1 MTPFLL
7 QVAAHYFQAPDIRQH
22 CFVFPNRRSMVFFR
36 KYLGERVK
44 EQGGGVPLPVPPMY
58 TINDFFYA
66 VYKVNVTDRLRLLL
80 ELYDCYRSLNPQAE
94 SLDEFV
100 FWGDVILQ
108 DFDDIDK
115 YLVNAEDLLRNVSDF
130 KAIQDSFDYLSGN
143 QRAAIEQFLSHFREG
158 KESEIKNRFVKLW
171 NLLFPLYTQFRA
183 RMQEKGM
190 AYEGMVYRS
199 LADALKGGTPAVD
212 ILSPVFPETKQ
223 YVFVGLNALTECERL
238 LLSRMRDAGLAQFVW
253 DFVSEE
259 IQDPANK
266 ASLFMRK
273 NVQEFPQ
280 AFPIDPQGL
289 GKPRITVISVPSS
302 VGQAKLA
309 VHILQASRASSD
321 VETAFVLPDESL
333 LLPLLNSIPPQ
344 HNNIN
349 VTMGYPMRGSSVYTL
364 LQALGQMQLRLRHRP
379 DGWYFYHRTVREVFG
394 SGLFRELLSEEEKAC
409 VARVKADAKYFIP
422 LADLQGGPVLDLFFQ
437 VVVTDPALASVEQ
450 NHAVERYFSDVVAL
464 VGRQLSVTGD
474 MLLELDFAKRCHT
487 QLNILQ
493 ETDLELLPATHLRLL
508 EASLEGISV
517 PFRGEPLQ
525 GLQVMG
531 PLETRALD
539 FRNLVILSA
548 NEGMFPRKS
557 FSSSFIPPELRK
569 GFGLPTYEYQDAV
582 WAYYF
587 YRMIQRP
594 EHVWLLYDSRT
605 EGLKSGEESRY
616 IKQLEYH
623 FHLPLER
630 LVASAP
636 IHPVSVEDTI
646 PKTEAHVQAIRN
658 GVLSASV
665 LQSYLYCPARFY
677 YQFVEQLQVDDEV
690 AESLDAGMLGNV
702 FHKVM
707 KQLYD
712 VDLVTPAYL
721 VATEKD
727 MDKLRRLIRAA
738 VLEEMHSVEVS
749 GRNLVLEEVLLGYV
763 RATLKHDINLL
774 ANAGSAG
781 FRIIGLEQRRETT
794 FEGFRIKGYIDRMDS
809 YKEGEVRIVDYKTGK
824 VEDDDIL
831 ITDENAASVVEKLFG
846 ESNNGR
852 PKIALQLFV
861 YGVLAHA
868 DPKLKGAQVLNS
880 IYSTGRLYT
889 GALPDVAESPE
900 FIRLMREKL
909 RDMLS
914 EMTDVTV
921 PFRRTKD
928 ARTCAICNFKNIC
941 GR

>member
-1 MTPFLL
+1 MTPFLA
-7 QVAAHYFQAPDIRQH
+7 QVAAHYYQAPDIQQH

-36 KYLGERVK
+36 KYLGEQVK
-44 EQGGGVPLPVPPMY
+44 ERGRGVPLPVPPMY

-66 VYKVNVTDRLRLLL
+66 VYKVEVTDRLRLLL
-80 ELYDCYRSLNPQAE
+80 ELHDCYRMLNPTAE
-94 SLDEFV
+94 PLDEFI
-100 FWGDVILQ
+100 FWGEVMLQ

-130 KAIQDSFDYLSGN
+130 KAIQDAFDYLSEN
-143 QRAAIEQFLSHFREG
+143 QREAVEQFLSHFRDG
-158 KESEIKNRFVKLW
+158 KESEIKTRFVKLW
-171 NLLFPLYTQFRA
+171 NLLFPLYTAFRK
-183 RMQEKGM
+183 RLEEKGM

-199 LADALKGGTPAVD
+199 LADALKSGTSAVD
-212 ILSPVFPETKQ
+212 LLSPVFPETQ
-223 YVFVGLNALTECERL
+223 QFVFVGLNALTECERL

-253 DFVSEE
+253 DFVSEP
-259 IQDPANK
+259 IRHPANK

-273 NVQEFPQ
+273 NVEAFPR
-280 AFPIDPQGL
+280 AFPIDPEGVHE
-289 GKPRITVISVPSS
+289 PHFTVISVPSS

-309 VHILQASRASSD
+309 GSILQEAGVGND
-321 VETAFVLPDESL
+321 VETAFVLPDETL
-333 LLPLLNSIPPQ
+333 LLPLLNSIPPR
-344 HNNIN
+344 HDNVN
-349 VTMGYPMRGSSVYTL
+349 VTMGYSMRGSSVYAL
-364 LQALGQMQLRLRHRP
+364 LQALGQLQLRLRHRP
-379 DGWYFYHRTVREVFG
+379 DGWYFYHRTVREVFA
-394 SGLFRELLSEEEKAC
+394 SGLFRELLSEEEAKT
-409 VARVKADAKYFIP
+409 VTRVKAAAKYFIP

-437 VVVTDPALASVEQ
+437 VVITEPGLASASQ
-450 NHAVERYFSDVVAL
+450 NHALERYFSEVVAL
-464 VGRQLSVTGD
+464 VGRRLSAGGD

-493 ETDLELLPATHLRLL
+493 ETDLDLLPATHLRLL
-508 EASLEGISV
+508 EASLESISV

-623 FHLPLER
+623 FHVKLDR
-630 LVASAP
+630 LVAGAP
-636 IHPVSVEDTI
+636 MHPVPVEDAI
-646 PKTEAHVQAIRN
+646 PKTEAHAQAIRE

-677 YQFVEQLQVDDEV
+677 YQFVEHLKAEEEV

-707 KQLYD
+707 QQLYSK
-712 VDLVTPAYL
+712 DLVTLAYL
-721 VATEKD
+721 QASRKD
-727 MDKLRRLIRAA
+727 TDRLTRLIRSA

-749 GRNLVLEEVLLGYV
+749 GRNLVLEKVLLDYV
-763 RATLKHDINLL
+763 RATLRHDTDLL
-774 ANAGSAG
+774 AASGSEG
-781 FRIIGLEQRRETT
+781 FRIIGLELRQETT

-809 YKEGEVRIVDYKTGK
+809 YKPGEVRIVDYKTGK
-824 VEDDDIL
+824 VEDDDLL
-831 ITDENAASVVEKLFG
+831 ITDDNAAAVVEKLFG

-861 YGVLAHA
+861 YGLFAHA
-868 DPKLKGAQVLNS
+868 HPALKGERVLNS

-889 GALPDVAESPE
+889 GALPDVPESPE

-914 EMTDVTV
+914 EMVDVNV
-921 PFRRTKD
+921 PFRRSKD
-928 ARTCAICNFKNIC
+928 AKTCAICDFKNIC

>member
-7 QVAAHYFQAPDIRQH
+7 QVAAHYFQAPDIQQH
-22 CFVFPNRRSMVFFR
+22 CFVFPNRRSIVFFR

-58 TINDFFYA
+58 TIKDFFYA

-80 ELYDCYRSLNPQAE
+80 ELYNCYRSLNPQAE
-94 SLDEFV
+94 PLDEFV
-100 FWGDVILQ
+100 FWGDVMLQ

-115 YLVNAEDLLRNVSDF
+115 YLVNAEDLLQNVSDF
-130 KAIQDSFDYLSGN
+130 KAIQDPLDYLSGN

-158 KESEIKNRFVKLW
+158 KESEIKTRFVKLW
-171 NLLFPLYTQFRA
+171 NLLFPLYTQFRKHL
-183 RMQEKGM
+183 QEKGM

-212 ILSPVFPETKQ
+212 LLSPVFPDTRTF
-223 YVFVGLNALTECERL
+223 VFVGLNALTECERL

-253 DFVSEE
+253 DFVSPE
-259 IQDPANK
+259 IKDPANK

-280 AFPIDPQGL
+280 AFPIDPEGL
-289 GKPRITVISVPSS
+289 PKPRITVISVPSS

-309 VHILQASRASSD
+309 GRILQEAKADND

-333 LLPLLNSIPPQ
+333 LLPLLNSIPPE
-344 HNNIN
+344 HDNVN

-364 LQALGQMQLRLRHRP
+364 LQALGQLQLRLRHRP
-379 DGWYFYHRTVREVFG
+379 DGWYFYHRTVREVFA
-394 SGLFRELLSEEEKAC
+394 SGLFRELLSEEESAI

-422 LADLQGGPVLDLFFQ
+422 LSDLQGGPVLNLFFRA
-437 VVVTDPALASVEQ
+437 VVTEPSVASVEQ
-450 NHAVERYFSDVVAL
+450 NHALERYFSEVVAL
-464 VGRQLSVTGD
+464 VGRQLSAGGD

-487 QLNILQ
+487 QLNILE

-539 FRNLVILSA
+539 FRNLVVLSA
-548 NEGMFPRKS
+548 NEGMFPRKT
-557 FSSSFIPPELRK
+557 FSSFFIPPELRK

-587 YRMIQRP
+587 YRMIQRA

-630 LVASAP
+630 LVASAEM
-636 IHPVSVEDTI
+636 HSVTVEDAI
-646 PKTEAHVQAIRN
+646 SKTEAHVQAIRE

-677 YQFVEQLQVDDEV
+677 YQFVEQLQAEDEV

-707 KQLYD
+707 QQLYD
-712 VDLVTPAYL
+712 MELVTPAYL
-721 VATEKD
+721 QATRKD
-727 MDKLRRLIRAA
+727 TDRLKRLIRAA
-738 VLEEMHSVEVS
+738 VLSEMNSVEVS

-763 RATLKHDINLL
+763 RATLKHDIDLL
-774 ANAGSAG
+774 AGSGSAG
-781 FRIIGLEQRRETT
+781 FRIIGLELRRETT

-824 VEDDDIL
+824 VEDDDLL
-831 ITDENAASVVEKLFG
+831 ITDQNAAGVVEKLFG
-846 ESNNGR
+846 ESNSGR

-861 YGVLAHA
+861 YGLFAHA
-868 DPKLKGAQVLNS
+868 DPKLKGVRVLNS

-900 FIRLMREKL
+900 FIRLVREKL
-909 RDMLS
+909 RDMLL
-914 EMTDVTV
+914 EMTDVNV
-921 PFRRTKD
+921 PFRRTGD
-928 ARTCAICNFKNIC
+928 AKTCAICDFKNIC

>member
-7 QVAAHYFQAPDIRQH
+7 QVAAHYFRAPDIQQH

-58 TINDFFYA
+58 TIKDFFYA

-80 ELYDCYRSLNPQAE
+80 ELYNCYRSLNPQAE
-94 SLDEFV
+94 PLDEFV
-100 FWGDVILQ
+100 FWGDVMLQ

-115 YLVNAEDLLRNVSDF
+115 YLVNAEDLLQNVSDF
-130 KAIQDSFDYLSGN
+130 KAIQDPLDYLSGN

-158 KESEIKNRFVKLW
+158 KESEIKTRFVKLW
-171 NLLFPLYTQFRA
+171 NLLFPLYTQFRKHL
-183 RMQEKGM
+183 QEKGM

-212 ILSPVFPETKQ
+212 LLSPVFPDTRTF
-223 YVFVGLNALTECERL
+223 VFVGLNALTECERL

-253 DFVSEE
+253 DFVSPE
-259 IQDPANK
+259 IKDPANK

-280 AFPIDPQGL
+280 AFPIDPEGL
-289 GKPRITVISVPSS
+289 PKPRITVISVPSS

-309 VHILQASRASSD
+309 GRILQEAKADND

-333 LLPLLNSIPPQ
+333 LLPLLNSIPPE
-344 HNNIN
+344 HDNVN
-349 VTMGYPMRGSSVYTL
+349 VTMGYPMRASSVYTL
-364 LQALGQMQLRLRHRP
+364 LQALGQLQLRLRHRP
-379 DGWYFYHRTVREVFG
+379 DGWYFYHRTVREVFA
-394 SGLFRELLSEEEKAC
+394 SGLFRELLSEEESAI
-409 VARVKADAKYFIP
+409 VTRVKADAKYFIP
-422 LADLQGGPVLDLFFQ
+422 LSDLQGGPVLNLFFRA
-437 VVVTDPALASVEQ
+437 VVTEPSVASVEQ
-450 NHAVERYFSDVVAL
+450 NHALERYFSEVVAL
-464 VGRQLSVTGD
+464 VGRRLSAGGD
-474 MLLELDFAKRCHT
+474 MLLELDFAK
-487 QLNILQ
+487 
-493 ETDLELLPATHLRLL
+493 
-508 EASLEGISV
+508 
-517 PFRGEPLQ
+517 RGEPLQ

-539 FRNLVILSA
+539 FRNLVVLSA
-548 NEGMFPRKS
+548 NEGMFPRKT

-587 YRMIQRP
+587 YRMIQRA

-605 EGLKSGEESRY
+605 EGLKSGEESRS

-623 FHLPLER
+623 FQLPLER
-630 LVASAP
+630 LVASAEM
-636 IHPVSVEDTI
+636 HPVTVEEAI
-646 PKTEAHVQAIRN
+646 PKTEAHVQAIRE

-665 LQSYLYCPARFY
+665 LQSYLYCQARFY
-677 YQFVEQLQVDDEV
+677 YQAVEHLQAEDEV

-707 KQLYD
+707 QQLYD
-712 VDLVTPAYL
+712 MELVTPAYL
-721 VATEKD
+721 QATRKD
-727 MDKLRRLIRAA
+727 TDRLKRLIRAA
-738 VLEEMHSVEVS
+738 VLSEMNSVEVS

-763 RATLKHDINLL
+763 RATLKHDIDLL
-774 ANAGSAG
+774 AGSGSAG
-781 FRIIGLEQRRETT
+781 FRIIGLELRRETT

-824 VEDDDIL
+824 VEDDDLL
-831 ITDENAASVVEKLFG
+831 ITDQNAAGVVEKLFG
-846 ESNNGR
+846 ESNSGR

-861 YGVLAHA
+861 YGLFAHA
-868 DPKLKGAQVLNS
+868 DPKLKGARVLNS

-900 FIRLMREKL
+900 FIRLVREKL
-909 RDMLS
+909 RDMLL
-914 EMTDVTV
+914 EMTDVNV
-921 PFRRTKD
+921 PFRRTGD
-928 ARTCAICNFKNIC
+928 AKTCAICDFKNIC

>member
-1 MTPFLL
+1 
-7 QVAAHYFQAPDIRQH
+7 
-22 CFVFPNRRSMVFFR
+22 MVFFR

-44 EQGGGVPLPVPPMY
+44 EQGGGVPLPFPPMY

-66 VYKVNVTDRLRLLL
+66 VYKINVTDRLRLLL

-94 SLDEFV
+94 PLDEFI
-100 FWGDVILQ
+100 FWGDVMLQ

-158 KESEIKNRFVKLW
+158 KESEIKTRFVKLW
-171 NLLFPLYTQFRA
+171 NLLFPLYTLFRA
-183 RMQEKGM
+183 RLQEKGM

-212 ILSPVFPETKQ
+212 ILSPVFPETRQ
-223 YVFVGLNALTECERL
+223 FVFVGLNALTECERL

-253 DFVSEE
+253 DFVSTE

-309 VHILQASRASSD
+309 GHILQASQASSD

-344 HNNIN
+344 HDNVN

-379 DGWYFYHRTVREVFG
+379 DGWYFYHRTVREVFA
-394 SGLFRELLSEEEKAC
+394 SGLFRELLSDEEKAI

-437 VVVTDPALASVEQ
+437 AVVTEPALASVDQ
-450 NHAVERYFSDVVAL
+450 NHAVERYFSDVVSQ
-464 VGRQLSVTGD
+464 VGRQLSAAEE

-636 IHPVSVEDTI
+636 MHPVTVEDTI
-646 PKTEAHVQAIRN
+646 PKTEAHVQAIRD

-665 LQSYLYCPARFY
+665 LQSYLYCPVRFY
-677 YQFVEQLQVDDEV
+677 YQFVEKLQVDDEV
-690 AESLDAGMLGNV
+690 AESLDASMLGNV

-727 MDKLRRLIRAA
+727 MDRLRRLIRAA

-774 ANAGSAG
+774 ATSGSAG

-861 YGVLAHA
+861 YGLFAHA
-868 DPKLKGAQVLNS
+868 DPKLNGAQVLNS

-909 RDMLS
+909 RDKLS

-928 ARTCAICNFKNIC
+928 AKTCAICNFKNIC